1 MTEKTENVPCN
12 LGETG
17 DENHYLMRCTNGEMT
32 NLRKTFMKN
41 IREEVSQFK
50 HFTDMNIVEYCML
63 LKDPKIQKPMAMYV
77 KDILQTY
84 KDETDGT
91 IHEKNTPVKTRSGR
105 VSRKPTKL
113 NL

>member
-1 MTEKTENVPCN
+1 MFENLSYVLCQVPQN
-12 LGETG
+12 N
-17 DENHYLMRCTNGEMT
+17 DYSEMPVAVVGGSTPYT

-77 KDILQTY
+77 KDILQ
-84 KDETDGT
+84 
-91 IHEKNTPVKTRSGR
+91 
-105 VSRKPTKL
+105 
-113 NL
+113 